1 MLIVAVIISSLISI
15 LALLAVWRLN
25 KYIQRLENLIDDELI
40 QRMDTYEDTLRTVVK
55 EDYLKP
61 DMKAKKPLLP
71 REELI

>member
-1 MLIVAVIISSLISI
+1 MWIIVTIS
-15 LALLAVWRLN
+15 LLFSAACLYAVWRLN
-25 KYIQRLENLIDDELI
+25 KYIQRLENLIDEELI

-71 REELI
+71 KEETI

>member
-1 MLIVAVIISSLISI
+1 MLVLVIISI
-15 LALLAVWRLN
+15 LLSSFTLFAVWRLN
-25 KYIQRLENLIDDELI
+25 KYIQRLEELVDEELI

-71 REELI
+71 KEETI